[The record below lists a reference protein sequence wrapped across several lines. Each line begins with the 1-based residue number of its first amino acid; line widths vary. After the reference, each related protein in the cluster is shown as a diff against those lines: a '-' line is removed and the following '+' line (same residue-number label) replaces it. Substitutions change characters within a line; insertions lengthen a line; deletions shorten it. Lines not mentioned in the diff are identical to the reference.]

1 MDTTLDAKI
10 LADLKPRLRGPLL
23 SPADPGYDG
32 ARALWNGMI
41 DRRPGAIARCL
52 GVSDVVAKPL
62 DMVELI
68 ELVRRRIPAERA
80 ESPA

>member
-1 MDTTLDAKI
+1 MAE
-10 LADLKPRLRGPLL
+10 
-23 SPADPGYDG
+23 
-32 ARALWNGMI
+32 RA
-41 DRRPGAIARCL
+41 